1 MRARCCRNWISALT
15 TSFALVAGAHA
26 APPRDTFVIAGNL
39 SAMITLDPANINES
53 ITATSM
59 RSVCSSL
66 IELDDDDASK
76 LVPGIAESWG
86 VSPDGAI
93 FTFKLRKGV
102 KFPSGNPVSADDVV
116 WTMKRTLTLNL
127 ANAQRLR
134 EWDITA
140 QNFDEVVKVVDPLTI
155 SVKPTRPFA
164 PGLFPFAFSDFRN
177 ASVLD
182 RKAILK
188 NEVDG
193 DMGRKWLTTNSA
205 CVGPFRVTQWRPQEI
220 LTLERNDEYYGRKPS
235 MRRLIFRHTPEAG
248 AQRLMLE
255 KGDIDMALDID
266 PADYPALEKN
276 ANVRLQ
282 YTPSLQVQFMMFN
295 MKDPRFRNPKVFEAF
310 RYLMDYDGLE
320 KTLLKNDA
328 KVRQS
333 PVPVGVFGAL
343 PESFKPFKL
352 DLAKAKALLAEAGY
366 ANGFSAEVAVLASFP
381 NVDLAQH
388 LQANAEKVGVKLK
401 LTQMVGAQLF
411 QRSRNRNFEIY
422 IAGYG
427 FNYPDA
433 NNPMLRFAYNPDNS
447 DAAKNTISI
456 AWRASWDPGPF
467 INDTIRA
474 AQVER
479 DQKKRLEMYQELQRR
494 YVATSPVIPLF
505 QNQAV
510 TVVHKRVKTLKR
522 SLAATHFASA
532 EKE

>member
-1 MRARCCRNWISALT
+1 RRSAGFSTASTTRSRSAPRRSRSRSRRDLRPAEPRSSRARRRAGRTVAKCPLPTCGGAAMRARCCRKWISVLAASL
-15 TSFALVAGAHA
+15 ALVAGAHA

-86 VSPDGAI
+86 VSSDGAT

-193 DMGRKWLTTNSA
+193 DMGRKWLTTNS
-205 CVGPFRVTQWRPQEI
+205 
-220 LTLERNDEYYGRKPS
+220 
-235 MRRLIFRHTPEAG
+235 
-248 AQRLMLE
+248 
-255 KGDIDMALDID
+255 
-266 PADYPALEKN
+266 
-276 ANVRLQ
+276 
-282 YTPSLQVQFMMFN
+282 
-295 MKDPRFRNPKVFEAF
+295 
-310 RYLMDYDGLE
+310 
-320 KTLLKNDA
+320 
-328 KVRQS
+328 
-333 PVPVGVFGAL
+333 
-343 PESFKPFKL
+343 
-352 DLAKAKALLAEAGY
+352 
-366 ANGFSAEVAVLASFP
+366 
-381 NVDLAQH
+381 
-388 LQANAEKVGVKLK
+388 
-401 LTQMVGAQLF
+401 
-411 QRSRNRNFEIY
+411 
-422 IAGYG
+422 
-427 FNYPDA
+427 
-433 NNPMLRFAYNPDNS
+433 
-447 DAAKNTISI
+447 
-456 AWRASWDPGPF
+456 
-467 INDTIRA
+467 
-474 AQVER
+474 
-479 DQKKRLEMYQELQRR
+479 
-494 YVATSPVIPLF
+494 
-505 QNQAV
+505 
-510 TVVHKRVKTLKR
+510 
-522 SLAATHFASA
+522 
-532 EKE
+532 